1 MIKIRKVTFENMRL
15 EASLPSKAKWE
26 PRADRLAPV
35 VIMDSSLTNMI
46 DKRLDQLVQELKEI

>member
-1 MIKIRKVTFENMRL
+1 MRL